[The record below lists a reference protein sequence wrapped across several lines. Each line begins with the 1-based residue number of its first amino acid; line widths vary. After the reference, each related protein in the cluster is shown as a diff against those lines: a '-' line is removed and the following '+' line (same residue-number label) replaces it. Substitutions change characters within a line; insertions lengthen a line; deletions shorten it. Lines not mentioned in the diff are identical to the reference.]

1 MIYFREGKTYTFK
14 QFEDL
19 NVRPETIKLLEEN
32 IGRTLFDITH
42 NNVFLDLCPM
52 AKEIETKINKWD
64 LIKYKS
70 FCRAKETRDKTKR
83 QPMDWEK
90 IFANDM
96 GNKRLI
102 SKNKQTAHT
111 TQYQTNKQTTQSKIR
126 QKV

>member
-1 MIYFREGKTYTFK
+1 
-14 QFEDL
+14 
-19 NVRPETIKLLEEN
+19 
-32 IGRTLFDITH
+32 
-42 NNVFLDLCPM
+42 M

-126 QKV
+126 